1 MPPVCRT
8 GGAPRERYLTGTLP
22 GTGGRIRDAPDDFL
36 VEEIPL
42 SPPEGSGEH
51 LYVRIEKRGLPT
63 LEAARRLGVPERDI
77 GLAGMKDARAMA
89 RQWLSFRSP
98 GGEAERRLAR
108 EEDSAGPALRV
119 LDVTRGRAKLRRG
132 AHRGNRFEIRI
143 RETVPGGAEKARA
156 ILGVLAGR
164 GVPNAFV
171 DQRFGA
177 RGDSAEVGRALALG
191 DAARTLS
198 FLLGRE
204 GGGEMSA
211 WLREARRRFGAGD
224 FEGARRLY
232 PGGWKAERAVLARL
246 SKGEPPGGALRAIPR
261 RERLLFASAFQA
273 ALFNACLARRL
284 AGEAM
289 DRLFAGDV
297 VYHHRTG
304 KDRRIGDPAGEAEA
318 ALRFEV
324 SPAGPLFGERTL
336 EAGGEAGRIEA
347 EILRAFGIA
356 REAAA
361 AGLARL
367 GARGGRRPYRV
378 QIEGAGVEE
387 KKGEE
392 EEKEGPD
399 LLLRFTLPPGA
410 YATEVLREVM
420 KTAPPVG
427 EEPRLAGAEEAE
439 NSLRGRGGMA

>member
-1 MPPVCRT
+1 MPPVYRT

-77 GLAGMKDARAMA
+77 GLAGMKDARAVA

-164 GVPNAFV
+164 GVPNAFG

-198 FLLGRE
+198 FLLGGE

-336 EAGGEAGRIEA
+336 EAGGGGPDRGGDSPR
-347 EILRAFGIA
+347 LRHRPG
-356 REAAA
+356 
-361 AGLARL
+361 G
-367 GARGGRRPYRV
+367 RGGRRPYRV